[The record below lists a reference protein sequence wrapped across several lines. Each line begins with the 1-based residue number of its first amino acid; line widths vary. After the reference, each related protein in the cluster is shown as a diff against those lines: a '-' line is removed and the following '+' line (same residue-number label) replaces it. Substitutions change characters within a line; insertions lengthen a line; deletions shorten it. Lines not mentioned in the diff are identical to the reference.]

1 MNERSQQPTLTTDA
15 YSGWTVEQLLLR
27 VRRLEEIVSK
37 QPTKRELFA
46 AMAMQGLASNAEWEK
61 DHNVNQT
68 AREAID
74 YADALLKELAK

>member
-1 MNERSQQPTLTTDA
+1 MPFTPPS
-15 YSGWTVEQLLLR
+15 
-27 VRRLEEIVSK
+27 
-37 QPTKRELFA
+37 
-46 AMAMQGLASNAEWEK
+46 MQGLASNAEWEK

>member
-1 MNERSQQPTLTTDA
+1 MSDDTVIRTTDA

-46 AMAMQGLASNAEWEK
+46 AMAMQSIAATWDGHIAEMA
-61 DHNVNQT
+61 
-68 AREAID
+68 ARSVVV
-74 YADALLKELAK
+74 ADALLKELAK